1 MKNEIY
7 YVGLD
12 IGTDSVGYAVTDE
25 RYNLCKFKG
34 EPMWGTTLFE
44 ATNSAEERRGYR
56 TARRR
61 LDRRQQR
68 VKLLQELFAAEIA
81 KTDHDFFRR
90 IAESYK
96 YPQSEDERIRLF
108 GTYEAQKQYA
118 DSYPTIH
125 HLISEL
131 MYSTEPH
138 DVRLV
143 YIACAWL
150 TVHRGHFL
158 SDVETDNVDNVTDFN
173 RVYTELTDFL
183 KRDGDPLPW
192 SESIDTKAVADALK
206 QRCGIQKKNQ
216 ALTCALFE
224 NGKAPKEIDTDKGLK
239 YNYACVTKLL
249 SGGSAK
255 LKDIFESD
263 YAELENQSVCL
274 GDNDETLAA
283 TMRDIDEEDAEL
295 IRKLKSVYDW
305 SVLVDI
311 LNGEKTISE
320 AKVKIY
326 EQHQKD
332 LANLKLIVKTYRHTD
347 YNAIFRNYQKN
358 GNDNKTP
365 ANYPAYIGTAKTG
378 EKVSLKKK
386 SQEDFCEYVLPFV
399 KDIPVMRDLEEMY
412 ADMIARL
419 KDGTFMPKQVN
430 GDNRVI
436 PHQLYLYE
444 LKKILDNAKAYLPF
458 LQDADGDG
466 LTVAEKISMIFTFRV
481 PYYVG
486 PLKKNPD
493 NRKKLNHWLE
503 RKAEGKIYPWNFDK
517 LVDHDK
523 CEQAFIERMTNTCTY
538 LAGKDVLPKNSILY
552 CYFDVLNEINSIKI
566 NGVGIT
572 VEQKQKIVTEHFEKK
587 IRVGYKDI
595 KGYLISNNIMT
606 DGDKLEGIDETV
618 KASLKPYVQFK
629 NLIDSG
635 SLTCADAEK
644 IIKRAT
650 YSEDKTRYKKW
661 LAEQYS
667 QLSEKDMH
675 YVSGLSF
682 KEFGRLSKEL
692 LCGIEGTDKT
702 TGETFTVIRALW
714 ETNYNFMQLMSEQFT
729 FKDEIDRLNREYYD
743 ANPKSLS
750 ERLDEM
756 YVSNA
761 VKRPI
766 IRTLDILNDIVKVQG
781 KEPPK
786 AIFIEMARGADGK
799 QKGRTSTRLE
809 RLKEYYKKI
818 DTEEVRELNQRLDE
832 WGDAVHNKL
841 QGDKLYLYFLQLG
854 KCLYT
859 GDPID
864 INSLIADNGRYNIEH
879 IYPQSAVKDDSI
891 FNNEILVESE
901 ANGRKSDTYPVSRE
915 IQSKMRGYWEKL
927 HKNGLMTDE
936 KFKRLTRTTALT
948 DDEKLEFINRQ
959 LVETRQSTKVLA
971 ELLKEQY
978 PDTEIVYVKA
988 GLVSDFRQ
996 EFGLLKSR
1004 SVNDLHHAKD
1014 AYLNIVAGNVWHCK
1028 FSKKFWQTT
1037 VNKNPKIKVVF
1048 ENPVKDG
1055 NRVIWE
1061 GAADKER
1068 AKSIARKNT
1077 AHLTVYSYCK
1087 KGGFF
1092 DQMPLGKDKDLFPR
1106 KKDMPPEIYGGYNKT
1121 AATFFVLTR
1130 YAVGKKRDVMLMP
1143 VELLCAKKFLSD
1155 KAFALEYARETVAK
1169 IWKKPVSDVHDVEF
1183 LLNGR
1188 PLKIR
1193 TVLSLDGLRVCIT
1206 GKSGQKVTLSILTAF
1221 KTNLDTELYIKK
1233 LESFDAKRGKNSN
1246 IVYDEAYDKISKA
1259 KNLELYDVYIEKFK
1273 QAPYN
1278 KRPANPI
1285 ETLEKGRQKFEML
1298 NVYEQVGILL
1308 QIQGLFGRANSA
1320 DLEKLKPEKNK
1331 KTKKGDQTGVAAISL
1346 KVSNWNY
1353 KDVRIIDT
1361 SASGLYEKRS
1371 ENLLDLL

>member
-68 VKLLQELFAAEIA
+68 VKLLQELFALEIA
-81 KTDHDFFRR
+81 KTDPDFFRR

-96 YPQSEDERIRLF
+96 YPQSRDERIRLF

-125 HLISEL
+125 HLIREL

-150 TVHRGHFL
+150 IVHRGHFL

-192 SESIDTKAVADALK
+192 SESIDTEAVADALK
-206 QRCGIQKKNQ
+206 QKGGVKKKKPILSNV
-216 ALTCALFE
+216 LFE
-224 NGKAPKEIDTDKGLK
+224 GRKVPKEIDGENGLR
-239 YNYACVTKLL
+239 YNYDLIMGLL
-249 SGGSAK
+249 CGGKAS
-255 LKDIFESD
+255 LKELFGNDD
-263 YAELENQSVCL
+263 YAELENKSVCL
-274 GDNDETLAA
+274 GDDDETLAA

-332 LANLKLIVKTYRHTD
+332 LANLKLIVKRHAPD
-347 YNAIFRNYQKN
+347 KYNAIFRDYNEKKK
-358 GNDNKTP
+358 DKSP
-365 ANYPAYIGTAKTG
+365 ANYPAYIGMAKTG
-378 EKVSLKKK
+378 EKVSLPKK
-386 SQEDFCEYVLPFV
+386 SQEEFCKYVLPFV
-399 KDIPVMRDLEEMY
+399 KGLPVTSDLEEMY

-419 KDGTFMPKQVN
+419 TDGTFMPKQVS

-493 NRKKLNHWLE
+493 NRKKLNHWLV

-517 LVDHDK
+517 LVNLDE
-523 CEQAFIERMTNTCTY
+523 CEQAFIDRMTNTCTY
-538 LAGKDVLPKNSILY
+538 LAGEDVLPKNSILY
-552 CYFDVLNEINSIKI
+552 CYFDVLNEINNIKI
-566 NGVGIT
+566 NDVGIT
-572 VEQKQKIVTEHFEKK
+572 VAQKQKIVTELFEKK
-587 IRVGYKDI
+587 LRVKYKDI
-595 KGYLISNNIMT
+595 KGYLISNNVMT
-606 DGDKLEGIDETV
+606 EEDRLEGLDKTV

-629 NLIDSG
+629 NLIDGG
-635 SLTCADAEK
+635 SLTRTDAER

-650 YSEDKTRYKKW
+650 YSEDKARYKKW
-661 LAEQYS
+661 LAEQYP
-667 QLSEKDMH
+667 QLSEKDRN

-682 KEFGRLSKEL
+682 KDFGRLSKKL
-692 LCGIEGTDKT
+692 LCGIEGTDRT

-714 ETNYNFMQLMSEQFT
+714 ETNCNFMQLTSDRFT

-809 RLKEYYKKI
+809 QLKEYYKKI
-818 DTEEVRELNQRLDE
+818 DTEDVRELNQRLDE
-832 WGDAVHNKL
+832 WGDTAHNNL
-841 QGDKLYLYFLQLG
+841 QSDKLFLYFLQLG

-859 GDPID
+859 GRPID
-864 INSLIADNGRYNIEH
+864 INSVIAGDGRYNIEH

-891 FNNEILVESE
+891 LNNEILVESK
-901 ANGRKSDTYPVSRE
+901 ANGDKSDKFPVNAE
-915 IQSKMRGYWEKL
+915 IQNRMRRYWEKL
-927 HKNGLMTDE
+927 HKNGLMKDE

-948 DDEKLEFINRQ
+948 DDEKFEFINRQ

-988 GLVSDFRQ
+988 GLVSDFRK
-996 EFGLLKSR
+996 EFELLKSR
-1004 SVNDLHHAKD
+1004 TVNDLHHAKD

-1037 VNKNPKIKVVF
+1037 VNKNPKMSVVF
-1048 ENPVKDG
+1048 ANPVKDG

-1061 GAADKER
+1061 GAADKDR
-1068 AKSIARKNT
+1068 VIGIARKNT
-1077 AHLTVYSYCK
+1077 AHLTMYSFCK

-1092 DQMPLGKDKDLFPR
+1092 DQMPLSKDKDLFPR

-1130 YAVGKKRDVMLMP
+1130 YGVGKKRDVMVMP
-1143 VELLCAKKFLSD
+1143 VELLYAKKFLND
-1155 KAFALEYARETVAK
+1155 EAFALEYAQATIAK
-1169 IWKKPVSDVHDVEF
+1169 ILKKPMTDVHDVEF

-1188 PLKIR
+1188 PLKIK
-1193 TVLSLDGLRVCIT
+1193 TVLSLDGLRVFIT
-1206 GKSGQKVTLSILTAF
+1206 GKSGRQVTLGILTAF
-1221 KTNLDTELYIKK
+1221 KTNPDTELYIKK
-1233 LESFDAKRGKNSN
+1233 LESFDAKREKNSN

-1298 NVYEQVGILL
+1298 DVSEQVGILL

-1320 DLEKLKPEKNK
+1320 NLEKLKPEKNK